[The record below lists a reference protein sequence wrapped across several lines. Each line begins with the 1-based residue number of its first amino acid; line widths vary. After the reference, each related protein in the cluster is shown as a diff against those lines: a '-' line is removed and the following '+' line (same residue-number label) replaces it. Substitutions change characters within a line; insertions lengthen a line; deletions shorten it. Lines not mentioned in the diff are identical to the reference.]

1 MNQTDLGTMIQ
12 FLGTLTPIMN
22 DISKAESS
30 LKKSI
35 ENNYLKRNYD
45 MAANEREGIKKKPTK
60 EITLLRAVKNYADK
74 PSAQMIDNIINTIDI
89 IRTIDAV
96 QNKMISVA
104 EHGIE
109 SQSKDNNKE
118 EIKFSFI
125 TCLIM
130 ALYLIKN

>member
-35 ENNYLKRNYD
+35 ENNYLKRIYD

-89 IRTIDAV
+89 IRTIEAV

>member
-1 MNQTDLGTMIQ
+1 M
-12 FLGTLTPIMN
+12 
-22 DISKAESS
+22 
-30 LKKSI
+30 
-35 ENNYLKRNYD
+35 
-45 MAANEREGIKKKPTK
+45 
-60 EITLLRAVKNYADK
+60 RAVKNYADK

>member
-1 MNQTDLGTMIQ
+1 MNQTNLGTMIQ

-35 ENNYLKRNYD
+35 ENNYLKRIYD
-45 MAANEREGIKKKPTK
+45 MAANEREGIQKKPTK

>member
-1 MNQTDLGTMIQ
+1 
-12 FLGTLTPIMN
+12 
-22 DISKAESS
+22 
-30 LKKSI
+30 
-35 ENNYLKRNYD
+35 

-74 PSAQMIDNIINTIDI
+74 PSAQMIAQLINTIDI

-109 SQSKDNNKE
+109 SQSKDNNNE